1 MAEILTAHVLNAPAQ
16 LQEHLA
22 VRLTGDPG
30 RDADALCALLE
41 EGQVARLR
49 AKERLASLETVWPS
63 AVDALNQIEQRVA
76 SNSIP
81 LSSHMAG
88 MAASHARLA
97 QALLG
102 LFQQEVEDLHDS
114 REPWW
119 GISKRQLALTRA
131 ADLLTRIGLMCRLI
145 YVNLP
150 PNFWQRFHALLL
162 EGERTRHMQDH
173 LESRHGE
180 HVEPS
185 LEERYIAF
193 ALLEMSIPDGLPHQ
207 EIRPLYQCFL
217 DLAGR
222 TRIVPVESLPEDVF
236 IHFDLKD
243 DRPPELGM
251 GQRPLQSGSMRTL
264 RLAPV
269 LEALDGLLAAHP
281 HDHISL
287 GDGGAMLSRGTLE
300 RTRSLLRERAR
311 RHVHRQTAEG
321 RVRVWAGRN
330 SILRK
335 LGERAGNKPAASAD
349 MHILR
354 EGIDSPPDE
363 TLHLPPQAE
372 RSRADELWDRVAHRH
387 LVEGRA
393 VGFDRGEAG
402 APPPSAASVDTPM
415 EWRLVDVSPG
425 GLHLR
430 SQGGIADHLNMG
442 EPVLVEFPQGAPGE
456 EVIGILRWLH
466 TPADQIMDM
475 GLEIIAHSAVPLRV
489 SGAGCNTTVWFDA
502 LLLTRSRLADGP
514 LLLLPNHDYKT
525 GDHVVTLRGGD
536 STPMR
541 LGERMLQTVAVAI
554 FRCCSESHADAGQDP
569 ARTPCRPLIDEKP

>member
-1 MAEILTAHVLNAPAQ
+1 MAEILTAHVLNDPAQ

-22 VRLTGDPG
+22 ARLTGDPG
-30 RDADALCALLE
+30 RDADALGALLK

-63 AVDALNQIEQRVA
+63 AVDALNQIEQRIA
-76 SNSIP
+76 SSSIP

-88 MAASHARLA
+88 MAAAHARLA
-97 QALLG
+97 HVLLG
-102 LFQQEVEDLHDS
+102 LFQQGVADLHDS

-119 GISKRQLALTRA
+119 GISKRHIALTRA
-131 ADLLTRIGLMCRLI
+131 ADLLTRIGLMSRLI
-145 YVNLP
+145 YVDLP
-150 PNFWQRFHALLL
+150 PDFWQSFHALLL

-173 LESRHGE
+173 LELRHGE
-180 HVEPS
+180 HVEPT

-193 ALLEMSIPDGLPHQ
+193 ALLELSIPDGLPHQ

-217 DLAGR
+217 DLAGG
-222 TRIVPVESLPEDVF
+222 THIVPFESLPEDVF

-243 DRPPELGM
+243 DRPPELGT
-251 GQRPLQSGSMRTL
+251 GQRPLQSGSTRTL

-269 LEALDGLLAAHP
+269 LEALDGLLAANP
-281 HDHISL
+281 HDHVTL

-311 RHVHRQTAEG
+311 RHVHRQAAEG

-330 SILRK
+330 SIIRK
-335 LGERAGNKPAASAD
+335 LSERMGERPAASTA

-363 TLHLPPQAE
+363 TLALNPQAE
-372 RSRADELWDRVAHRH
+372 LPQAAELWDMVAHRH
-387 LVEGRA
+387 LVGGGA
-393 VGFDRGEAG
+393 GTPAG
-402 APPPSAASVDTPM
+402 AEEGASPSSATSVDTPM

-430 SQGGIADHLNMG
+430 SPGGIADRLNMG

-466 TPADQIMDM
+466 THADQTMDM
-475 GLEIIAHSAVPLRV
+475 GLEIIAHSAAPLRV

-502 LLLTRSRLADGP
+502 LLLTRSRLAEGP

-525 GDHVVTLRGGD
+525 GDHIVTLRSGD

-554 FRCCSESHADAGQDP
+554 FRCCSESHADAGQDT